1 MKMQTRCGRSIEVT
15 RFAPQGMPA
24 SMGRVVLETAC
35 TARDEGGLWVSMTPE
50 EARSLA
56 ALLLVQAAAVD
67 PVPSGASGQV
77 EVVPVVGDAYEVHVR
92 GHVLT
97 VGRPHSDAAGDTA
110 PTPVELFVSSVAAC
124 AAQHAGHF
132 LDWHCVSRDGLRV
145 QGSFRMADDRPAR
158 VSELSLTVQ
167 APALPEERLAALRAV
182 ISHCTVSST
191 LARPPEIHVWVVR
204 EAPRGSTAPSRPG
217 SVR

>member
-1 MKMQTRCGRSIEVT
+1 
-15 RFAPQGMPA
+15 
-24 SMGRVVLETAC
+24 
-35 TARDEGGLWVSMTPE
+35 
-50 EARSLA
+50 
-56 ALLLVQAAAVD
+56 
-67 PVPSGASGQV
+67 
-77 EVVPVVGDAYEVHVR
+77 
-92 GHVLT
+92 
-97 VGRPHSDAAGDTA
+97 
-110 PTPVELFVSSVAAC
+110 VELFVSSVAAC

-191 LARPPEIHVWVVR
+191 LARPPEIHVRVVR